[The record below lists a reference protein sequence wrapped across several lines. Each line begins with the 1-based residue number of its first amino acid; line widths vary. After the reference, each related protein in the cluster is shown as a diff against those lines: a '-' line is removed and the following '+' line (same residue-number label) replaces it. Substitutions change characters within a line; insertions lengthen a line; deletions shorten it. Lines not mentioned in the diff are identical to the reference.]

1 MHRISIFFL
10 HPHQHLLFSVLLT
23 VAILVGVRW
32 YGRRIF
38 KDNIKW
44 LIGEVQHSYGKNED
58 ALMHEI
64 WGILN
69 QIVPEAV

>member
-44 LIGEVQHSYGKNED
+44 LIEEVQHSYGKNED

-64 WGILN
+64 WEILN
-69 QIVPEAV
+69 QIVSEAV